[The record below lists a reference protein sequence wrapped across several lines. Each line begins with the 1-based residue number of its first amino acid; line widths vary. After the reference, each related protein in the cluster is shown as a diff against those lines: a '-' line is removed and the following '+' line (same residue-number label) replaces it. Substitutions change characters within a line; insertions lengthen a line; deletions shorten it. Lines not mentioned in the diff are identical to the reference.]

1 MQSYLQSTT
10 SECGLA
16 CLGYVAAA
24 HGKEYSMADLRNRY
38 ALSTR
43 GLNLLSLTRLADLMG
58 FSSRALR
65 LEIKELELLARP
77 CILHWDLVHVVV
89 LVSVH
94 RSKVVV
100 FDPAYGVRNISRE
113 ELASAFTGVAFELTP
128 SVSFEAIK
136 PPAPIKWHQLTGR
149 ILGLKNSLLRILALG
164 ATIQLLSMVAPM
176 FTQWIVDGAILS
188 NDIDLL
194 WTLLLGVGLLGLS
207 KIFMEAARGWFT
219 ISLSTQFAVQWSMR
233 IKYHMLKLPLKWF
246 ELRHIGDI
254 SANFQSIQTIQTTV
268 TGKFIEVLFD
278 GVFSIFT
285 LALMAIYS
293 WKLALIAIAALIGY
307 AALRLFPHHIY
318 HKVNDEIISLDAKS
332 QSVFI
337 ENIRG
342 IQTIKLNNIE
352 GVRGS
357 LWHNGVI
364 AASNKKIKSQIITL
378 IFTSGYGLIFLVENV
393 AVLGI
398 GASMAMEGSITV
410 GMLMAY
416 LAYKSDFS
424 GRMQRLTD
432 NSMSIR
438 LLRLHID
445 RAADIALTKKEPDE
459 DGHRFELE
467 SDDAPAGGIA
477 IRLENVGF
485 RYSEDLPW
493 VFRGVSLTIR
503 PGEHVCFHGTTG
515 CGKTTLAKVILGL
528 LEPTEGAIYIDEAPL
543 QQFGVVAW
551 RRSVAAVMQ
560 DDQLLSASIRENV
573 SCFSS
578 EVSLEKISKALRQ
591 AEIMEEVSRMP
602 MGMNTFIG
610 DMGGSLSGGQRQ
622 RVMLARA
629 LCKVPRVLV
638 LDEATSHLDTATEAK
653 ISATINSLNI
663 TRITI
668 AHRPETI
675 SSASVQFDFSTLGTP
690 RIPA

>member
-1 MQSYLQSTT
+1 
-10 SECGLA
+10 
-16 CLGYVAAA
+16 
-24 HGKEYSMADLRNRY
+24 MADLRGKFS
-38 ALSTR
+38 LSTR
-43 GLNLLSLTRLADLMG
+43 GLNLLSLARLADLRG

-65 LEIKELELLARP
+65 LEIDEMDLLARP
-77 CILHWDLVHVVV
+77 CILHWDLVHFVV
-89 LVSVH
+89 LISARRSRIVIYDPSYGIRKVS
-94 RSKVVV
+94 RQ
-100 FDPAYGVRNISRE
+100 E
-113 ELASAFTGVAFELTP
+113 MASAFTGIALELTP

-136 PPAPIKWHQLTGR
+136 PPAPLKWHQLTGK
-149 ILGLKNSLLRILALG
+149 IFGLKHSLLRVLILG
-164 ATIQLLSMVAPM
+164 AAIQLLSMIAPM

-188 NDIDLL
+188 NDTDLL
-194 WTLLLGVGLLGLS
+194 WTLLLGIGLLGLS

-219 ISLSTQFAVQWSMR
+219 ISLSTQFSVQWSMR
-233 IKYHMLKLPLKWF
+233 MKYHMLKLPLKWF
-246 ELRHIGDI
+246 ELRNIGDI
-254 SANFQSIQTIQTTV
+254 SAKFQSIQTIQTTV

-278 GVFSIFT
+278 GFFSLFT
-285 LALMAIYS
+285 LVLMTIYS
-293 WKLALIAIAALIGY
+293 WKLALIAIFALLGY
-307 AALRLFPHHIY
+307 AALRLFPHHVY
-318 HKVNDEIISLDAKS
+318 HKVNDEIISQDAKS
-332 QSVFI
+332 QGIFI

-357 LWHNGVI
+357 LWHNSIIVS
-364 AASNKKIKSQIITL
+364 SNKKIKSQIITL
-378 IFTSGYGLIFLVENV
+378 IFTSGYGFIFLIENV

-398 GASMAMEGSITV
+398 GASMAMEGVVTV

-424 GRMQRLTD
+424 GRMQRLID

-445 RAADIALTKKEPDE
+445 RAADIALSKKEFTEDDHLLALAVE
-459 DGHRFELE
+459 DG
-467 SDDAPAGGIA
+467 AVGGIA

-493 VFRGVSLTIR
+493 VFRGVSLTIE
-503 PGEHVCFHGTTG
+503 PGQHVCFHGTTG

-528 LEPTEGAIYIDEAPL
+528 LEPTEGAIYIDGVAL
-543 QQFGVVAW
+543 LQFGVVNW
-551 RRSVAAVMQ
+551 RRAIAAVMQ

-578 EVSLEKISKALRQ
+578 EVSLEKVSRSLRQ
-591 AEIMEEVSRMP
+591 AEIMEEVSKMP

-610 DMGGSLSGGQRQ
+610 DMGNSLSGGQRQ

-638 LDEATSHLDTATEAK
+638 LDEATSHLDIVTEAK
-653 ISATINSLNI
+653 ISTTISSLNI

-675 SSASVQFDFSTLGTP
+675 SSASVQFDFSKLG
-690 RIPA
+690 AGKGGA

>member
-16 CLGYVAAA
+16 CLGYVAAT
-24 HGKEYSMADLRNRY
+24 HGKEYSMAELRGKFSP
-38 ALSTR
+38 STR
-43 GLNLLSLTRLADLMG
+43 GLNLRSLARLADLMG
-58 FSSRALR
+58 FTSRALR
-65 LEIKELELLARP
+65 LEVEELELLARP
-77 CILHWDLVHVVV
+77 CILHWDLVHFVV
-89 LVSVH
+89 LISVH
-94 RSKVVV
+94 RSKIQVY
-100 FDPAYGVRNISRE
+100 DPAYGIRNISRE
-113 ELASAFTGVAFELTP
+113 EVASAFTGVALELTP
-128 SVSFEAIK
+128 GVSFEAVK
-136 PPAPIKWHQLTGR
+136 PPAPLKWHQLTGR
-149 ILGLKNSLLRILALG
+149 ISGLGTSLLRILVLG
-164 ATIQLLSMVAPM
+164 AAIQLLSMVSPM

-188 NDIDLL
+188 NDLDLL
-194 WTLLLGVGLLGLS
+194 WTLLLGVVLLGLS
-207 KIFMEAARGWFT
+207 KIFMEAARGWFA

-233 IKYHMLKLPLKWF
+233 MKDHMLKLPLKWF

-254 SANFQSIQTIQTTV
+254 SAKFQSIQTIQSTV

-278 GVFSIFT
+278 GVFSVFT
-285 LALMAIYS
+285 LAIMAIYS
-293 WKLALIAIAALIGY
+293 WKLALIAVAALLGY
-307 AALRLFPHHIY
+307 AALRIFPHHIY

-352 GVRGS
+352 GVRGA

-364 AASNKKIKSQIITL
+364 SASNKKIKSQIITL
-378 IFTSGYGLIFLVENV
+378 TFTSGYGLIFLVENV
-393 AVLGI
+393 SVLGI

-424 GRMQRLTD
+424 GRMQRLID
-432 NSMSIR
+432 NTMSIR

-445 RAADIALTKKEPDE
+445 RAADIALSKKEPSE
-459 DGHRFELE
+459 NGHMLALNAEEAAL
-467 SDDAPAGGIA
+467 GGIA
-477 IRLENVGF
+477 VRLENVGF

-493 VFRGVSLTIR
+493 VFRGVSLTIE
-503 PGEHVCFHGTTG
+503 PGQHVCFHGITG
-515 CGKTTLAKVILGL
+515 CGKTTLAKIILGL
-528 LEPTEGAIYIDEAPL
+528 LEPTEGIIYIDETPL
-543 QQFGVVAW
+543 NQFGIVAW
-551 RRSVAAVMQ
+551 RSSVAAVMQ
-560 DDQLLSASIRENV
+560 DDHLLSASIRENV

-578 EVSLEKISKALRQ
+578 EVSLEQISKVLRQ

-610 DMGGSLSGGQRQ
+610 DMGSSLSGGQRQ
-622 RVMLARA
+622 RIMLARA

-638 LDEATSHLDTATEAK
+638 LDEATSHLDTATESR
-653 ISATINSLNI
+653 INATINSLNI

-675 SSASVQFDFSTLGTP
+675 TSASVRFDFSTLSALKVP
-690 RIPA
+690 K